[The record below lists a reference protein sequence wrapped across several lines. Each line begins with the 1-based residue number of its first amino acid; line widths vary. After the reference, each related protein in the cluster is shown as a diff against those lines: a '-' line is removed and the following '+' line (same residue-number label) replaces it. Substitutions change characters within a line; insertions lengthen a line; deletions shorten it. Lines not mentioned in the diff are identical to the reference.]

1 MERNFYT
8 VRGYRLLEQNKDAL
22 TPSLE
27 DYLEMIC
34 RTVSEQGYIRVSDLA
49 RELNVRPSSASKMVG
64 RLSELGLVNYE
75 KYGIIQL
82 TLRGEEMGKYLLWRH
97 DIVSGFFALISKNSE
112 EASFVEA
119 ELCEHILSEDTVK
132 SLETLILFFLRRE
145 DSLKEFQQMLEIQ
158 QDLTNK

>member
-8 VRGYRLLEQNKDAL
+8 VRGYQLLEQHKDAL

-34 RTVSEQGYIRVSDLA
+34 RTVLDQGYIRVSDLA

-64 RLSELGLVNYE
+64 RLSELELVNYE
-75 KYGIIQL
+75 KYGVIQL
-82 TLRGEEMGKYLLWRH
+82 TLRGEEIGKYLLWRH
-97 DIVSGFFALISKNSE
+97 DIVSSFFALISQNSE
-112 EASFVEA
+112 EESFAEA

-132 SLETLILFFLRRE
+132 SLETLIVFFLQRE
-145 DSLKEFQQMLEIQ
+145 EVLQEFQKMLEIQ
-158 QDLTNK
+158 QN